1 MTATLDRQL
10 ARRRMAQRIDGLL
23 PLELSKE
30 TGRLAVS
37 PAPIG
42 KPGGPGLWKVK
53 GMGFPPYF
61 QNVRNALIRNGHS
74 VAEASEITWAAIRR
88 WARKQKTGGERGHV
102 HPEVAAAARAALA
115 GIARDSAR
123 AHAARAASRASH
135 DHANVVDQLL
145 LREFARTGRSL
156 DLADPYHSALGR
168 FTSAGNQGSAAP
180 KPPNNKQTSSN
191 KPTISPKQK
200 AAYLRQAAAD
210 QRKAEALRQEAAK
223 INQQIAALSALVA
236 VEQKYLATAATGNTA
251 AGTGTN
257 TGAGAGTATA
267 ATATGTATASAAAG
281 TKTTPTSTAGY
292 TVATTR
298 QMLAANQQQI
308 KQLTAKR
315 NTLIQEANN
324 LDRQAQLLTQLAN
337 G

>member
-1 MTATLDRQL
+1 MTTTLDRKL
-10 ARRRMAQRIDGLL
+10 ARRRMARRIDDLL

-30 TGRLAVS
+30 TGRLSVS

-74 VAEASEITWAAIRR
+74 VAEASQITWAAIRR

-115 GIARDSAR
+115 GIAKDSAR
-123 AHAARAASRASH
+123 AHAASAARRAEHAY
-135 DHANVVDQLL
+135 ANVVDQLV
-145 LREFARTGRSL
+145 LREFARTGQVL
-156 DLADPYHSALGR
+156 ELADPYHSSLGK

-180 KPPNNKQTSSN
+180 KPPTNKGGKTP
-191 KPTISPKQK
+191 PTVSPKQK

-210 QRKAEALRQEAAK
+210 SKQAQALRQEAAK

-236 VEQKYLATAATGNTA
+236 VEQKYLATAATGNTG
-251 AGTGTN
+251 AGTGTF
-257 TGAGAGTATA
+257 TSAGTGTQ
-267 ATATGTATASAAAG
+267 TATAAAG
-281 TKTTPTSTAGY
+281 TKTSAGTGTQTSTAGY
-292 TVATTR
+292 NVATTK
-298 QMLAANQQQI
+298 QMLAQNQAQI

-315 NTLIQEANN
+315 NTLISEANN
-324 LDRQAQLLTQLAN
+324 LDRQAQILTQLAN